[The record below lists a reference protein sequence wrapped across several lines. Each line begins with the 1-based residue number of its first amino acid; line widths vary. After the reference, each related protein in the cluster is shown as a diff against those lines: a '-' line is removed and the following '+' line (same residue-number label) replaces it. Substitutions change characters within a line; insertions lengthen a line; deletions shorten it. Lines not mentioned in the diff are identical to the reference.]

1 MSRVEN
7 VIKFYMLCNKLKDV
21 IRSGWLTW
29 HIKKERVESVAE
41 HIYSTEMLAIAMKSE
56 YQIDIDL
63 EKVIFMLAIHE
74 LEEIIIGDIEMT
86 APDYATKTAK
96 GHVAIHEI
104 LKDLID
110 GEKLENLILEFD
122 ERKTKESY
130 FAYQC
135 DKLECDLQ
143 AKLYDEQGY
152 VSFADQQDNYEYN
165 SEMAQ
170 ELIKNGAKGFS
181 TIWLATDEKLYP
193 NNNEFKEVFEYIKN
207 NDITSLINKD

>member
-1 MSRVEN
+1 MQTAES
-7 VIKFYMLCNKLKDV
+7 VIKFYILCNKLKDV

-74 LEEIIIGDIEMT
+74 LEETVIGDIEIT
-86 APDYATKTAK
+86 SSDYVSKTAK
-96 GHVAIHEI
+96 GHAAIHEI

-110 GEKLENLILEFD
+110 GEKLEKLILEFD
-122 ERKTKESY
+122 ERKTKEAF

-152 VSFADQQDNYEYN
+152 VSFTDQEDNYEYN
-165 SEMAQ
+165 SAEAQ

-181 TIWLATDEKLYP
+181 AIWLATDTKLYP
-193 NNNEFKEVFEYIKN
+193 IDNEFKEVFEYIKN
-207 NDITSLINKD
+207 NDISSLKN

>member
-1 MSRVEN
+1 MQKAES
-7 VIKFYMLCNKLKDV
+7 VIKFYILCNKLKDV

-41 HIYSTEMLAIAMKSE
+41 HTEMLAIAMKSE

-74 LEEIIIGDIEMT
+74 LEETVIGDIEIT
-86 APDYATKTAK
+86 ASDYTSKTAK
-96 GHVAIHEI
+96 GHAAIHEI

-110 GEKLENLILEFD
+110 GEKLESLILEFD
-122 ERKTKESY
+122 ERQTKEAF

-143 AKLYDEQGY
+143 AKLYDSQGY
-152 VSFADQQDNYEYN
+152 VSFDNQEDNYEYN

-181 TIWLATDEKLYP
+181 DIWLATDTKLYP
-193 NNNEFKEVFEYIKN
+193 IDNEFKEVFEYIKN
-207 NDITSLINKD
+207 NDISSLID

>member
-1 MSRVEN
+1 MQKAES
-7 VIKFYMLCNKLKDV
+7 VIKFYILCNKLKDV

-56 YQIDIDL
+56 YQINIDL

-74 LEEIIIGDIEMT
+74 LEETVIGDIEIT
-86 APDYATKTAK
+86 ASDYASKTAK
-96 GHVAIHEI
+96 GHAAIHEI

-110 GEKLENLILEFD
+110 GEKLESLILEFD
-122 ERKTKESY
+122 ECQTKEAF

-143 AKLYDEQGY
+143 AKLYDLQGY
-152 VSFADQQDNYEYN
+152 VSFADQEDNYEYN

-181 TIWLATDEKLYP
+181 DIWLATDTKLYP
-193 NNNEFKEVFEYIKN
+193 IDNEFKEVFEYIKN
-207 NDITSLINKD
+207 NDISSLID